1 MKKLLIG
8 FYALC
13 ASVVACCF
21 QCVRYDL
28 RWLSILIPLFLI
40 INVLPGFFVIQSKQ
54 KQLHFCCHGAIMLV
68 IFLISTAISVAFHI
82 GLLFS
87 WKAIGGGWMYFA
99 SVAVCIGVEAI
110 VFWNG
115 MLCIYL
121 TSVQLGIRYRVIGAI
136 CGLIPIVNL
145 VVLGKML
152 HIVFAEIRFETQR
165 EHLETERYAEQ
176 ICRTQYPIL
185 LVHGVFFRDFR
196 FLNYWGR
203 IPKALEMNGA
213 KVYYGKQHSAA
224 TVADCALE
232 LKMRIEQIMQE
243 TGCKKVNIIAH
254 SKGGLDSRYAIAYLG
269 VAPYVA
275 SLTTINTPHRGC
287 EFADFLLSK
296 VSDELKDRVAKAY
309 NSALRKLGEEN
320 PDFLAAVNDLTA
332 AACVER
338 DKAMGV
344 PDGIFCQSI
353 GSVMPKAS
361 GGRFPMNYCYLLV
374 KCFDGRNDGLVG
386 EDSFQWGQNYRLL
399 EPKGKRG
406 ISHGDMIDL
415 NRENIEEFDVREFY
429 VQLVADLKNKG
440 L

>member
-165 EHLETERYAEQ
+165 EHFLF
-176 ICRTQYPIL
+176 
-185 LVHGVFFRDFR
+185 VF
-196 FLNYWGR
+196 
-203 IPKALEMNGA
+203 
-213 KVYYGKQHSAA
+213 KV
-224 TVADCALE
+224 V
-232 LKMRIEQIMQE
+232 I
-243 TGCKKVNIIAH
+243 
-254 SKGGLDSRYAIAYLG
+254 
-269 VAPYVA
+269 
-275 SLTTINTPHRGC
+275 
-287 EFADFLLSK
+287 
-296 VSDELKDRVAKAY
+296 
-309 NSALRKLGEEN
+309 
-320 PDFLAAVNDLTA
+320 
-332 AACVER
+332 
-338 DKAMGV
+338 
-344 PDGIFCQSI
+344 
-353 GSVMPKAS
+353 
-361 GGRFPMNYCYLLV
+361 
-374 KCFDGRNDGLVG
+374 
-386 EDSFQWGQNYRLL
+386 
-399 EPKGKRG
+399 
-406 ISHGDMIDL
+406 
-415 NRENIEEFDVREFY
+415 
-429 VQLVADLKNKG
+429 
-440 L
+440 